1 LIFGA
6 KINDSGNY
14 EAIIP
19 DSMPDIKFRILLLQ
33 QSQNTMILNS
43 VSVDCVIFGFDKSGL
58 RVLLNQTD
66 KDALRRTLPEQ
77 ASSDQIKQLYE
88 KHPVFTSDLV
98 WSLFGGHVPEAQ
110 DLDEF
115 AKNLLFQ
122 ATGLNDVYLQ
132 QIHAFGSLQRVP
144 YVRVITIG
152 YYSLINPE
160 YHDLKQSNIAKSLQ
174 WFNLNELPV
183 LCFDHD
189 QIIQQALLKLR
200 QEVMYHP
207 VGFHLLP
214 EKFSLTEIQ
223 SLYEVIL
230 NKKMDTR
237 NFRKKLAKMELLV
250 DSGEKQ
256 QYVAHRAAK
265 LYQFDIQVYEKLK
278 EEGLNFR
285 IE

>member
-1 LIFGA
+1 
-6 KINDSGNY
+6 
-14 EAIIP
+14 
-19 DSMPDIKFRILLLQ
+19 
-33 QSQNTMILNS
+33 MILNS

-58 RVLLNQTD
+58 KVLLVQID
-66 KDALRRTLPEQ
+66 KEVLKQALPEQ
-77 ASSDQIKQLYE
+77 ASSDQIRQIYE
-88 KHPVFTSDLV
+88 KHPVLTSDMY
-98 WSLFGGHVPEAQ
+98 WSLFGGHVPEQQ

-115 AKNLLFQ
+115 AKELLFQ
-122 ATGLNDVYLQ
+122 ATGLNEVFLQ
-132 QIHAFGSLQRVP
+132 QIHAFGSLERVP
-144 YVRVITIG
+144 YTRVITIG

-160 YHDLKQSNIAKSLQ
+160 YYDLKQSKLTKSLQ
-174 WFNLNELPV
+174 WFNLTELPP

-189 QIIQQALLKLR
+189 KIIQQALLKLR

-214 EKFSLTEIQ
+214 EKFTLTEIQ

-237 NFRKKLAKMELLV
+237 NFRKKLAKMELLI

-256 QYVAHRAAK
+256 QNVAHRAAK

-278 EEGLNFR
+278 KEGLNFR

>member
-1 LIFGA
+1 
-6 KINDSGNY
+6 
-14 EAIIP
+14 
-19 DSMPDIKFRILLLQ
+19 
-33 QSQNTMILNS
+33 MILDS
-43 VSVDCVIFGFDKSGL
+43 ISVDCVIFGFDKSGL

-66 KDALRRTLPEQ
+66 RDALLNDLPTY
-77 ASSDQIKQLYE
+77 ASSDQIRQIYQ
-88 KHPVFTSDLV
+88 KHPVLTSDNY
-98 WSLFGGHVPEAQ
+98 WSLFGEHVPEEK

-115 AKNLLFQ
+115 AKNLLFK

-132 QIHAFGSLQRVP
+132 QINAFGSLHRVP
-144 YVRVITIG
+144 YTRVITIG
-152 YYSLINPE
+152 YYALINPD
-160 YHDLKQSNIAKSLQ
+160 YYSLKQSKLAKSLQ
-174 WFNLNELPV
+174 WFNLHDLPT
-183 LCFDHD
+183 LCFDHEI
-189 QIIQQALLKLR
+189 IIQQALQKLR

-214 EKFSLTEIQ
+214 EKFTLTEIQ

-237 NFRKKLAKMELLV
+237 NFRKKLAKMKLLI

-256 QYVAHRAAK
+256 QNVAHRAAK

-278 EEGLNFR
+278 MEGLNFR

>member
-1 LIFGA
+1 
-6 KINDSGNY
+6 
-14 EAIIP
+14 
-19 DSMPDIKFRILLLQ
+19 
-33 QSQNTMILNS
+33 MILNS

-58 RVLLNQTD
+58 KVLLVQID
-66 KDALRRTLPEQ
+66 KEVLKQALPEQ
-77 ASSDQIKQLYE
+77 ASSDQIRQIYE
-88 KHPVFTSDLV
+88 KHPVLTSDIY
-98 WSLFGGHVPEAQ
+98 WSLFGGHVPEQQ

-115 AKNLLFQ
+115 AKELLFQ
-122 ATGLNDVYLQ
+122 ATGLNDVFLQ
-132 QIHAFGSLQRVP
+132 QINAFGSLERVP
-144 YVRVITIG
+144 YTRVITIG

-160 YHDLKQSNIAKSLQ
+160 YYDLKQSKLTKSLQ
-174 WFNLNELPV
+174 WFNLNELQP

-189 QIIQQALLKLR
+189 KIIQQALLKLR

-214 EKFSLTEIQ
+214 EKFTLTEIQ

-237 NFRKKLAKMELLV
+237 NFRKKLAKMELLIN
-250 DSGEKQ
+250 SGEKQ
-256 QYVAHRAAK
+256 QNVAHRAAK

-278 EEGLNFR
+278 KEGLNFR

>member
-1 LIFGA
+1 
-6 KINDSGNY
+6 
-14 EAIIP
+14 
-19 DSMPDIKFRILLLQ
+19 
-33 QSQNTMILNS
+33 MILNS

-58 RVLLNQTD
+58 RVLLVQID
-66 KDALRRTLPEQ
+66 KEVLQKSLPEQ
-77 ASSDQIKQLYE
+77 ASEDQIRQIYE
-88 KHPVFTSDLV
+88 KHPVFTGGVD
-98 WSLFGGHVPEAQ
+98 WSLFGGHVPETQ

-115 AKNLLFQ
+115 AKDLLFQ
-122 ATGLNDVYLQ
+122 ATGLNDVFLQ
-132 QIHAFGSLQRVP
+132 QISAFGSLQRVP
-144 YVRVITIG
+144 YTRVITIG
-152 YYSLINPE
+152 YYALINPD
-160 YHDLKQSNIAKSLQ
+160 YYNLKQSNLAKSLQ
-174 WFNLNELPV
+174 WFNLNELPS

-214 EKFSLTEIQ
+214 ENFTLTEIQ

-237 NFRKKLAKMELLV
+237 NFRKKLAKMDLLI

-256 QYVAHRAAK
+256 QNVAHRAAK

-278 EEGLNFR
+278 KEGLNFR

>member
-1 LIFGA
+1 
-6 KINDSGNY
+6 
-14 EAIIP
+14 
-19 DSMPDIKFRILLLQ
+19 
-33 QSQNTMILNS
+33 MILNS
-43 VSVDCVIFGFDKSGL
+43 VSVDCVIFGFDKHGL

-66 KDALRRTLPEQ
+66 KEALKRALPEQ
-77 ASSDQIKQLYE
+77 ASAAQIKQLYE
-88 KHPVFTSDLV
+88 KHPVLNSDIY
-98 WSLFGGHVPEAQ
+98 WSLFGSHVPEKQ

-115 AKNLLFQ
+115 AKDLLFQ
-122 ATGLNDVYLQ
+122 ATGLNNVFLQ
-132 QIHAFGSLQRVP
+132 QISAFGSLERVP
-144 YVRVITIG
+144 YTRVITIG
-152 YYSLINPE
+152 YYALINPE
-160 YHDLKQSNIAKSLQ
+160 YYDLKQSNLAKSLQ
-174 WFNLNELPV
+174 WFNLNELPP

-189 QIIQQALLKLR
+189 QIIRQALIKLR

-214 EKFSLTEIQ
+214 ENFTLTEIQ

-237 NFRKKLAKMELLV
+237 NFRKKLAKMNLLI

-256 QYVAHRAAK
+256 KNVAHRAAK

-278 EEGLNFR
+278 DEGLNFR

>member
-1 LIFGA
+1 
-6 KINDSGNY
+6 
-14 EAIIP
+14 
-19 DSMPDIKFRILLLQ
+19 
-33 QSQNTMILNS
+33 MILNS

-66 KDALRRTLPEQ
+66 KEALRRILPDQ

-88 KHPVFTSDLV
+88 RHPVFTSDID
-98 WSLFGGHVPEAQ
+98 WSLFGGHVPENQ

-122 ATGLNDVYLQ
+122 ATGLNDVFLQ
-132 QIHAFGSLQRVP
+132 QICAFGSLERVP
-144 YVRVITIG
+144 YTRVITIG
-152 YYSLINPE
+152 YYALINPD
-160 YHDLKQSNIAKSLQ
+160 YYNLKQSTLAKSLQ
-174 WFNLNELPV
+174 WFNLNELPT

-189 QIIQQALLKLR
+189 QIIQQALIKLR

-214 EKFSLTEIQ
+214 EKFTLAEIQ

-230 NKKMDTR
+230 SKKMDTR
-237 NFRKKLAKMELLV
+237 NFRKKLAKMKLLV

-256 QYVAHRAAK
+256 QNVAHRAAK
-265 LYQFDIQVYEKLK
+265 LYQFDVKVYQKLK
-278 EEGLNFR
+278 KEGLNFR

>member
-1 LIFGA
+1 
-6 KINDSGNY
+6 
-14 EAIIP
+14 
-19 DSMPDIKFRILLLQ
+19 
-33 QSQNTMILNS
+33 MILNS

-58 RVLLNQTD
+58 RVLLNQID
-66 KDALRRTLPEQ
+66 RDALISSLPRQ
-77 ASSDQIKQLYE
+77 ASAEQIKKLYE
-88 KHPVFTSDLV
+88 QHPMLTSEAY
-98 WSLFGGHVPEAQ
+98 WSLFGSHVPEEQ

-115 AKNLLFQ
+115 AKDLLFQ
-122 ATGLNDVYLQ
+122 ATGLTNVFLQ
-132 QIHAFGSLQRVP
+132 QIQAFGSLDRVP
-144 YVRVITIG
+144 YTRVITIG
-152 YYSLINPE
+152 YYALINPD
-160 YHDLKQSNIAKSLQ
+160 YYNLKQSSLAKSLQ
-174 WFNLNELPV
+174 WFNLNEMPS

-189 QIIQQALLKLR
+189 KIIQQALLKLR

-214 EKFSLTEIQ
+214 DKFTLTEIQ

-237 NFRKKLAKMELLV
+237 NFRKKLAKMELLI

-256 QYVAHRAAK
+256 QKVAHRAAR
-265 LYQFDIQVYEKLK
+265 LYQFDRLVYEKLK

>member
-1 LIFGA
+1 
-6 KINDSGNY
+6 
-14 EAIIP
+14 
-19 DSMPDIKFRILLLQ
+19 
-33 QSQNTMILNS
+33 MILNS
-43 VSVDCVIFGFDKSGL
+43 ISVDCVIFGFDKSGL
-58 RVLLNQTD
+58 RILLNQID
-66 KDALRRTLPEQ
+66 KEALRKALPQQ
-77 ASSDQIKQLYE
+77 ASLDQIRQLYE
-88 KHPVFTSDLV
+88 KHPVLTSDIY
-98 WSLFGGHVPEAQ
+98 WSLFGGHVPEQQ

-115 AKNLLFQ
+115 AKSLLFH
-122 ATGLNDVYLQ
+122 ATGLNDVFLQ
-132 QIHAFGSLQRVP
+132 QIRAFGSRDRVP
-144 YVRVITIG
+144 YTRVITIG
-152 YYSLINPE
+152 YYALINPE
-160 YHDLKQSNIAKSLQ
+160 YHDLRQSNLAKSLQ
-174 WFNLNELPV
+174 WFNLNELPP

-189 QIIQQALLKLR
+189 QIIRHALLKLR

-214 EKFSLTEIQ
+214 ERFTLTEIQ

-256 QYVAHRAAK
+256 QNVAHRAAK